1 MLFLIAFK
9 ITFINSGPQP
19 FFYYLTRK
27 AERVEMEDIMNILLA
42 CSAGMSTS
50 LLVTKMIEAAK
61 KEGIDGEIW
70 AVSVDNIKTE
80 VDKADVILLG
90 PQIRFR
96 LKEVEK
102 SVADKNIPVA
112 VIDMVSYGSMNGE
125 KVVKQ
130 ALDIFEGK

>member
-1 MLFLIAFK
+1 
-9 ITFINSGPQP
+9 
-19 FFYYLTRK
+19 
-27 AERVEMEDIMNILLA
+27 MNILLA

-50 LLVTKMIEAAK
+50 LLVTKMKEAAK
-61 KEGIDGEIW
+61 NEGIDAKIW

-80 VDKADVILLG
+80 LDKVDVILLG

-102 SVADKNIPVA
+102 SVADRDIPVT
-112 VIDMVSYGSMNGE
+112 VIDMVAYGSMNGE

-130 ALDIFEGK
+130 ALNAIKGN